1 MAEEQVLLTKE
12 GYDKIVADL
21 EELTAVK
28 RKEVAE
34 KLKDAIA
41 QGDIS
46 ENADYDAA
54 KNEQAELE
62 EKINKLENMVRMAK
76 IIDDTDVDKS
86 VVGVGLKV
94 KVKDMDDKEEAE
106 YVIVGATE
114 ADPFAGKISNESPVG
129 KALLGHKKGETVSV
143 EVQEGLIVKYKIL
156 SIGK

>member
-21 EELTAVK
+21 EELTAVR

-76 IIDDTDVDKS
+76 IIDESEVDES

-129 KALLGHKKGETVSV
+129 KALLGHKVGQTVPV

-156 SIGK
+156 SISK

>member
-1 MAEEQVLLTKE
+1 MAEEQVLLTQE

-21 EELTAVK
+21 EELTAVR

-62 EKINKLENMVRMAK
+62 EKINKLENMIRMAK
-76 IIDDTDVDKS
+76 IIEHTDVDES
-86 VVGVGLKV
+86 VVSVGLKV
-94 KVKDMDDKEEAE
+94 RVKDMEDKEEDE

-129 KALLGHKKGETVSV
+129 KALLGHKVGQTVPV
-143 EVQEGLIVKYKIL
+143 EVQEGLVVKYKIL
-156 SIGK
+156 SISK

>member
-1 MAEEQVLLTKE
+1 MAEEHVLLTKE

-21 EELTAVK
+21 EELTAVR

-62 EKINKLENMVRMAK
+62 EKINKLENMIRMAK
-76 IIDDTDVDKS
+76 IIDESEVDES

-129 KALLGHKKGETVSV
+129 KALLGHKVGQTVPV

-156 SIGK
+156 SISK

>member
-62 EKINKLENMVRMAK
+62 EKINKLENMIRMAK
-76 IIDDTDVDKS
+76 IIDDTEVDES

-129 KALLGHKKGETVSV
+129 KALLGHKKGETVAV

-156 SIGK
+156 SISK

>member
-1 MAEEQVLLTKE
+1 MAEEHVLLTKE

-21 EELTAVK
+21 EELTAVR

-62 EKINKLENMVRMAK
+62 EKINKLENMIRMAK
-76 IIDDTDVDKS
+76 IIDESDVDES

-129 KALLGHKKGETVSV
+129 KALLGHKVGQTVPV

-156 SIGK
+156 SISK

>member
-12 GYDKIVADL
+12 GYDKIVAELD
-21 EELTAVK
+21 ELTAVR

-76 IIDDTDVDKS
+76 IIDETEVDES

-129 KALLGHKKGETVSV
+129 KNLLGHKVGDTVSV

-156 SIGK
+156 SISK

>member
-1 MAEEQVLLTKE
+1 MAEEQVLLTQE

-21 EELTAVK
+21 EELTAVR

-62 EKINKLENMVRMAK
+62 EKINKLENMIRMAK
-76 IIDDTDVDKS
+76 IIEHTDVDES
-86 VVGVGLKV
+86 VVSVGLKV
-94 KVKDMDDKEEAE
+94 RVKDMEDKEEDE
-106 YVIVGATE
+106 YIIVGATE

-129 KALLGHKKGETVSV
+129 KALLGHKVGQTVPV

-156 SIGK
+156 SISK

>member
-1 MAEEQVLLTKE
+1 MAEEQVLLTQE

-21 EELTAVK
+21 EELTAVR

-62 EKINKLENMVRMAK
+62 EKINKLENMIRMAK
-76 IIDDTDVDKS
+76 IIEHTDVDES
-86 VVGVGLKV
+86 VVSVGLKV
-94 KVKDMDDKEEAE
+94 RVKDMEDKEEDE

-114 ADPFAGKISNESPVG
+114 ADPFAGKISNESPGG
-129 KALLGHKKGETVSV
+129 KALLGHKVGETVPV

-156 SIGK
+156 SISK

>member
-1 MAEEQVLLTKE
+1 MAEEHVLLTKE

-21 EELTAVK
+21 EELTAVR

-62 EKINKLENMVRMAK
+62 EKINKLENMIRMAK
-76 IIDDTDVDKS
+76 IIDESEVDES

-94 KVKDMDDKEEAE
+94 KVRDMDDKEEAE

-129 KALLGHKKGETVSV
+129 KALLGHKVGQTVPV

-156 SIGK
+156 SISK

>member
-1 MAEEQVLLTKE
+1 MAEEQVLLTQE

-21 EELTAVK
+21 EELTAVR

-62 EKINKLENMVRMAK
+62 EKINKLENMIRMAK
-76 IIDDTDVDKS
+76 IIEHTDVDES
-86 VVGVGLKV
+86 VVSVGLKV
-94 KVKDMDDKEEAE
+94 RVKDMEDKEEDE

-129 KALLGHKKGETVSV
+129 KALLGHKVGQTVPV

-156 SIGK
+156 SISK

>member
-12 GYDKIVADL
+12 GYDKIVAELD
-21 EELTAVK
+21 ELTAVR

-76 IIDDTDVDKS
+76 IIDETEVDES

-129 KALLGHKKGETVSV
+129 MNLLGHKVGDTVAV

-156 SIGK
+156 SISK

>member
-1 MAEEQVLLTKE
+1 MAEEQVLLTQE

-21 EELTAVK
+21 EELTAVR

-62 EKINKLENMVRMAK
+62 EKINKLENMIRMAK
-76 IIDDTDVDKS
+76 IIEHTDVDES
-86 VVGVGLKV
+86 VVSVGLKV
-94 KVKDMDDKEEAE
+94 RVKDM
-106 YVIVGATE
+106 
-114 ADPFAGKISNESPVG
+114 
-129 KALLGHKKGETVSV
+129 
-143 EVQEGLIVKYKIL
+143 
-156 SIGK
+156 